1 MQVVPKKVPTVARR
15 GLNERACKLLKGLE
29 ARAGIEPAHKGFAD
43 LSLIV
48 SKTSIFS
55 DKNTN
60 STAFVRFLS
69 TPRLQM
75 ALRRVLCECMP
86 RHRQARR
93 PGFARPPRSNAYI
106 GLSHPAVLTGA
117 RRHQQRLFF
126 IVQQVNIE
134 LLVPPGGGFPF
145 NLFA

>member
-69 TPRLQM
+69 TPR
-75 ALRRVLCECMP
+75 
-86 RHRQARR
+86 
-93 PGFARPPRSNAYI
+93 
-106 GLSHPAVLTGA
+106 
-117 RRHQQRLFF
+117 
-126 IVQQVNIE
+126 
-134 LLVPPGGGFPF
+134 
-145 NLFA
+145 